1 MRTLKKI
8 LLFPFRL
15 VLMLLNVLLDLFML
29 VICLGAGF
37 LLCGKYGFALVGCLI
52 GYGLALLRAYKS
64 LDGMNGDISGYALTI
79 GELCAVAVYALI

>member
-1 MRTLKKI
+1 MENILDNSKKRI
-8 LLFPFRL
+8 DELLTQKS
-15 VLMLLNVLLDLFML
+15 
-29 VICLGAGF
+29 
-37 LLCGKYGFALVGCLI
+37 KYGFALVGCLV

>member
-1 MRTLKKI
+1 MSTSQYADQKK
-8 LLFPFRL
+8 PKSHMV
-15 VLMLLNVLLDLFML
+15 VLTIMLAVFLA
-29 VICLGAGF
+29 AGF
-37 LLCGKYGFALVGCLI
+37 LLCGKYGFALIGGLV